1 MVGWLPMKSI
11 EKKLCIHDILKLK
24 IVYPKKEPFI
34 ESINFPFR
42 YFEKEYDGE
51 PEIIFNFGPLNRKK
65 TNCDIVF
72 RNTEISKNYIYY
84 KKKNNGSSYEVEI
97 ITDSQDNV
105 NINFNWIKRSICD
118 TLFPYYR
125 PQLLILEPII
135 EYKLLLKGWILLH
148 GACIAKEDGAS
159 IFVGRSGSYKSPIT
173 KICLKKFCSK
183 YIGDD
188 KILIKDNYAYSFP
201 KNLSLFEYEMSRS
214 HQMVELNKKTE
225 KLHAIIYSMRNK
237 NNSYLEVKEK
247 EKINSIFLVLKSNQ
261 ENNEIQLEDIT
272 NEMLFDSLTYNN
284 YSEFWNY
291 YDIWD
296 HFIAYSYV
304 YTDFPFSNYI
314 NILNKNIQ
322 NNLKKIGNLYQITI
336 SNKCDESSIENFL
349 KENWPCL

>member
-1 MVGWLPMKSI
+1 MKFI

-24 IVYPKKEPFI
+24 ISYPKKEPFM
-34 ESINFPFR
+34 ESINFPFK

-72 RNTEISKNYIYY
+72 RNTEISKNYIYF
-84 KKKNNGSSYEVEI
+84 KKKNNDSSYEVEI
-97 ITDSQDNV
+97 ITDSQDNI

-148 GACIAKEDGAS
+148 GAGIAKEDGAS
-159 IFVGRSGSYKSPIT
+159 IFIGRSGSYKSPIA
-173 KICLKKFCSK
+173 KICLKKFSAK
-183 YIGDD
+183 YLGDD
-188 KILIKDNYAYSFP
+188 KILIKDNYVYSFP

-214 HQMVELNKKTE
+214 NSMVELNKKTE
-225 KLHAIIYSMRNK
+225 KLRSIIYLMRNK
-237 NNSYLEVKEK
+237 NSNYLEVKEK
-247 EKINSIFLVLKSNQ
+247 EKINSIFIVLKSDQ
-261 ENNEIQLEDIT
+261 ENNEVQLKDIN
-272 NEMLFDSLTYNN
+272 NEMLLNSLTYNN

-296 HFIAYSYV
+296 HFIAYAYV

-314 NILNKNIQ
+314 NILNKNIH
-322 NNLKKIGNLYQITI
+322 NNLKNIDNFYQITI

-349 KENWPCL
+349 KEIWGM